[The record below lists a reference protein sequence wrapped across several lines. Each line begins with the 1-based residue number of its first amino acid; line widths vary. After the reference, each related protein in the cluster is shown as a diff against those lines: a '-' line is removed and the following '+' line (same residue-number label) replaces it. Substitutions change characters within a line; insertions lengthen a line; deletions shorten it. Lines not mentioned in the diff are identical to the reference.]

1 MLGVLGVP
9 WPPPEEDEEEG
20 DLLLEEEDA
29 DDDEP
34 KPKYSPLGV
43 ARDAAS
49 EPPPSSCFAPLVP
62 CLQLPLLRRTHPEPH
77 PPRTL
82 PSVPVTR
89 CAAPARMRLWFPSLA
104 SMLSDWRRAVAP

>member
-34 KPKYSPLGV
+34 KPKYSPLGL

-49 EPPPSSCFAPLVP
+49 EPPPPPLP
-62 CLQLPLLRRTHPEPH
+62 AL
-77 PPRTL
+77 L
-82 PSVPVTR
+82 PSIASS
-89 CAAPARMRLWFPSLA
+89 AAHPS
-104 SMLSDWRRAVAP
+104 